1 MRSREDSLMLAGMV
15 AMFTAGGKAR
25 VVDCTIN
32 GFCRTSIYEFAEAN
46 VEPGEEVKPRTIWN
60 ESHFRATIVSDPAT
74 FLENSTFSPHYARN
88 CALRHD
94 IGEKL
99 KELRKKNN
107 GRRDRLFVVME
118 EYRKIDRVRMSK
130 GECLS
135 IDEEMVR
142 GGASGNES
150 IIALRSKDGAWPE
163 DGADIV
169 SENLVLAAIK
179 IEQNVTYGMKA
190 LIASVNFIECNGNIV
205 HIQEGYA
212 ELAFGA
218 LRAERKLN
226 GEALDDKAEN
236 LRSKISKLAE
246 ITRLPATSELV
257 TALRLEDTRD
267 KSLLCLW
274 YLRLWE
280 ASCKAGQLI
289 GEPQFGNPDG
299 IKVGQDGRRRQLEHR
314 NDVAHGRVDE
324 IDYVIFDRL
333 QQDVL
338 DLLRKN
344 VLGGRKGTRRG
355 PDRIQGGE

>member
-25 VVDCTIN
+25 VIDCTID
-32 GFCRTSIYEFAEAN
+32 GFCRTSIYEFSGAN
-46 VEPGEEVKPRTIWN
+46 VEPGEEVKPRSIRQ
-60 ESHFRATIVSDPAT
+60 ESHFRTTIVSDPAI
-74 FLENSTFSPHYARN
+74 FLENSTFSPHYERN

-94 IGEKL
+94 IDEVL
-99 KELRKKNN
+99 EELQKKNN
-107 GRRDRLFVVME
+107 GRRDRLFVVIE
-118 EYRKIDRVRMSK
+118 EYRKIDPVRMSK
-130 GECLS
+130 GECLAL
-135 IDEEMVR
+135 DQGMVR
-142 GGASGNES
+142 GGTSGNET

-163 DGADIV
+163 EGADIA

-190 LIASVNFIECNGNIV
+190 LIDSVNFIECDGGIV

-218 LRAERKLN
+218 LRVERKLN
-226 GEALDDKAEN
+226 NETLDNKVDN
-236 LRSKISKLAE
+236 LRFNISKLEE
-246 ITRLPATSELV
+246 ITRLSSTSELV
-257 TALRLEDTRD
+257 MALRLEDTRD
-267 KSLLCLW
+267 KSHLCLW

-299 IKVGQDGRRRQLEHR
+299 IKAGQDDRRRQLKHR
-314 NDVAHGRVDE
+314 NDVAHGRVGE
-324 IDYVIFDRL
+324 IDYAIFDRL

-344 VLGGRKGTRRG
+344 IFSRGNSTRRG
-355 PDRIQGGE
+355 